1 MSPLKRARRE
11 NVDTPFSA
19 CLPHNCQFPSE
30 LRDFVSY
37 DKQRSDTPESYL
49 NSNESDA
56 MEVLVS
62 KCNCITS
69 LFSVR
74 EIYYF

>member
-1 MSPLKRARRE
+1 MSSLKKARRE

-30 LRDFVSY
+30 RRGFLSY

-49 NSNESDA
+49 NSNDSDV
-56 MEVLVS
+56 MEVLIS
-62 KCNCITS
+62 KCNWVTS
-69 LFSVR
+69 LFSVW
-74 EIYYF
+74 EIYCF